1 MRKVIAMVKGI
12 MISNWQ
18 VVTEPTLMGRLVVIL
33 QMMSPESSRMN
44 SLELLKQLV
53 HLEKECLPLMRH
65 LLQLA
70 GDLKLWV
77 WKTPIKTGKITEK
90 CSLQLQ
96 VSINT
101 SPV

>member
-53 HLEKECLPLMRH
+53 HPEKECLPLMRH
-65 LLQLA
+65 LLQSA

-77 WKTPIKTGKITEK
+77 
-90 CSLQLQ
+90 
-96 VSINT
+96 
-101 SPV
+101 